1 MGGSLQSGRMD
12 QNKHSLTF
20 KKARSTIGGVGMANL
35 LCMSYIFFHTTVIYA
50 EQNQYFYNS
59 VGVTIEL

>member
-1 MGGSLQSGRMD
+1 MD
-12 QNKHSLTF
+12 QNKDSLTF

-59 VGVTIEL
+59 VGVNIEL